1 MASFEFLAIILTGLG
16 LTASIVYYTF
26 TLQNT
31 NKTRQTQLF
40 MQLYQN
46 KFQEEGMKRFWK
58 ILGLTFDNFDEY
70 MENYGFFTKP
80 ENDILPLIS
89 SELGFYDGLGVLLKK
104 KMIDVETV
112 YDIMGYRTILTWFKL
127 EVVVKGLR
135 GLGDKGAGADY
146 GGSFEYLAN
155 EMIRIRQS
163 KGIGLPFHYLT
174 KSSTLHQE
182 LNR

>member
-46 KFQEEGMKRFWK
+46 KFQEEGMKRFWT

-89 SELGFYDGLGVLLKK
+89 SELGVTMDWACY
-104 KMIDVETV
+104 
-112 YDIMGYRTILTWFKL
+112 
-127 EVVVKGLR
+127 
-135 GLGDKGAGADY
+135 
-146 GGSFEYLAN
+146 
-155 EMIRIRQS
+155 
-163 KGIGLPFHYLT
+163 
-174 KSSTLHQE
+174 
-182 LNR
+182 